1 MLPRLDVIAE
11 QKEATEEVLYRRL
24 TDLSNFDLRLAL
36 YDLTSTYFET
46 SRGPSEDFSFRAYG
60 YSRDKKATAPRS

>member
-1 MLPRLDVIAE
+1 MIAE

-24 TDLSNFDLRLAL
+24 TDLSNLDLRLAL

-46 SRGPSEDFSFRAYG
+46 SRGSSEDFSSRAYG
-60 YSRDKKATAPRS
+60 YSPTREGIAPRS